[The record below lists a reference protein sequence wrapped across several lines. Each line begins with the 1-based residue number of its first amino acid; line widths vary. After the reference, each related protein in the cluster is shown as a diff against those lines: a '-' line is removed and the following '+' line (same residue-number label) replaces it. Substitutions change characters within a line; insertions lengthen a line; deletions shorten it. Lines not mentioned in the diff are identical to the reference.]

1 MRLTTIFLILLVGWT
16 VTAEEGIKQNAEQE
30 NSSEYNVYIVILF
43 NTIFLFIVII
53 IIIIIDIIII
63 DIIITIII
71 DIIII
76 IYKST
81 LYLTIFITNQQL
93 VYKRID
99 QTH

>member
-1 MRLTTIFLILLVGWT
+1 MRFTTIFLILLVGWT
-16 VTAEEGIKQNAEQE
+16 VIAEEGIAQNAEQE

-53 IIIIIDIIII
+53 IDIIIST
-63 DIIITIII
+63 IIT
-71 DIIII
+71 II

-93 VYKRID
+93 IYRRID

>member
-53 IIIIIDIIII
+53 IDIIIST
-63 DIIITIII
+63 IIT
-71 DIIII
+71 II

-93 VYKRID
+93 IYRRID

>member
-1 MRLTTIFLILLVGWT
+1 MRFTTIFLILLVGWT
-16 VTAEEGIKQNAEQE
+16 VIAEEGIAQNAEQE

-53 IIIIIDIIII
+53 IDIIII
-63 DIIITIII
+63 STIIT
-71 DIIII
+71 II

-93 VYKRID
+93 IYRRID